1 VSATLAWRIHDT
13 GDVAERGTL
22 RWVARDPSGR
32 PLAKGTVGV
41 VSVGFGKVRTGTV
54 RVALGTA
61 DRMRSGTW
69 TMTVY
74 FVTADHAFESLPA
87 PFRQPF

>member
-1 VSATLAWRIHDT
+1 MTSRNA
-13 GDVAERGTL
+13 GTL
-22 RWVARDPSGR
+22 RWVARDPVGR

-41 VSVGFGKVRTGTV
+41 VSVGLGKSLSGTA

-61 DRMRSGTW
+61 DGMRAGTW
-69 TMTVY
+69 TITVF